1 MRQARRITWPAWLA
15 LTGVLVAVAFLA
27 PLVGPTGIN
36 YAKAFGFGI
45 EPGAPNP
52 DSLILFSTRLPR
64 VIFGL
69 VAGSALALAGAV
81 YQALLR
87 NDLADPYT
95 LGVSGGSAFGALLVI
110 SVAPSF
116 GQSLFLP
123 AVTFIFALGSVLTIN
138 GMSTWRRA
146 VVSPSR
152 IILAG
157 VTLNMLYGA
166 GILLIQYLSDPVRT
180 LSMIR
185 WMMGGLDIGSWP
197 IVGLIAASTLVL
209 GGVLVAKARALNL
222 LSLGEMTAANLG
234 VDVEN
239 NRRLLLLAS
248 SALACI
254 VVSYAGP
261 IGFVG
266 LIVPHMVRLVFGPDH
281 RRVLPACLLAGGP
294 FLVACDTVGRS
305 IMGAT
310 ELPVGI
316 ITSLVGAPFFFWL
329 LFRKGT

>member
-1 MRQARRITWPAWLA
+1 MTNRVPSVWIWFWL
-15 LTGVLVAVAFLA
+15 AVAFLLVTLLA
-27 PLVGPTGIN
+27 PLVGPTTVN
-36 YAKAFGFGI
+36 CARAMGFGVK
-45 EPGAPNP
+45 PGAPNP
-52 DSLILFSTRLPR
+52 DALILFSTRLPR

-81 YQALLR
+81 YQAMLR

-110 SVAPSF
+110 SIAPAM
-116 GQSLFLP
+116 GQSLLLP
-123 AVTFIFALGSVLTIN
+123 LVTFVFALGSVLTIN
-138 GMSTWRRA
+138 GMSQWRRT

-166 GILLIQYLSDPVRT
+166 GILLIQYLSDPYRT

-185 WMMGGLDIGSWP
+185 WMMGGLDVASWP
-197 IVGLIAASTLVL
+197 VVVLVTAAALVF
-209 GGVLVAKARALNL
+209 GGVLTSQARVLNL

-234 VDVEN
+234 VDVERH
-239 NRRLLLLAS
+239 RRILLLTS
-248 SALACI
+248 SALACV

-266 LIVPHMVRLVFGPDH
+266 LLVPHMVRLVMGPDH

-294 FLVACDTVGRS
+294 FLVLCDTVGRS

-316 ITSLVGAPFFFWL
+316 ITSLCGAPFFFWL